1 MVRKIPIKEL
11 SREEWLK
18 KRKCG
23 IGGSDAGAVCGMN
36 PYISP
41 MDVFQDK
48 LSSEIDEGDTE
59 AMRQGRDLEAY
70 VAQRFTEA
78 TGLQVRRSH
87 FMYQSEEYPFML
99 ADVDRLV
106 VGEDAGLECKTVSA
120 YNEDKWKD
128 GAAPAHYLI
137 QCLHYMAVTGKR
149 VWYLAAVILGR
160 GFQYIRLEWDETM
173 IQNLIAIEK
182 NFWEQHVVPGIMPD
196 PDGSLACDEAIARY
210 FPRAF
215 REQVFLPSSFNEDL
229 QRREELTALMKR
241 LEAEQRQIEQKI
253 KLFLGEH
260 ESAENERYRVMW
272 SNVDT
277 IRIDSRRMKEEQPEL
292 YQKFTKSTRSRR
304 FSVKAA

>member
-59 AMRQGRDLEAY
+59 AMRQGRDLEVY

-78 TGLQVRRSH
+78 TGLQVRRSN
-87 FMYQSEEYPFML
+87 FMYQSEDYPFML

-120 YNEDKWKD
+120 
-128 GAAPAHYLI
+128 
-137 QCLHYMAVTGKR
+137 
-149 VWYLAAVILGR
+149 
-160 GFQYIRLEWDETM
+160 
-173 IQNLIAIEK
+173 
-182 NFWEQHVVPGIMPD
+182 
-196 PDGSLACDEAIARY
+196 
-210 FPRAF
+210 
-215 REQVFLPSSFNEDL
+215 
-229 QRREELTALMKR
+229 
-241 LEAEQRQIEQKI
+241 
-253 KLFLGEH
+253 
-260 ESAENERYRVMW
+260 
-272 SNVDT
+272 
-277 IRIDSRRMKEEQPEL
+277 
-292 YQKFTKSTRSRR
+292 
-304 FSVKAA
+304 